1 MRVLRLACTL
11 AGVAAIPVH
20 DIASHSPGEVTPVN
34 ESPELHLSKSNVP
47 TVPKDEPAEL
57 LAHSYVPD
65 EAAYANYSGDSIPA
79 LYIPS
84 STHEA
89 LLTRQANRDATELA
103 AATYVCHF

>member
-57 LAHSYVPD
+57 LRFGLHRPVR
-65 EAAYANYSGDSIPA
+65 EAFVISEEVRAP
-79 LYIPS
+79 
-84 STHEA
+84 E
-89 LLTRQANRDATELA
+89 TRRCWMVRA
-103 AATYVCHF
+103 ASRRGVI